1 MNHRPSPDD
10 RQKPDSYDRI
20 FSLRR
25 DPCLFLWLPVLLI
38 LALTSGVRA
47 QPAQT
52 GTERSFQI
60 TILYDNTTHTPG
72 TKASWGFA
80 CMIEGG
86 EKNILFDT
94 GSDALIL
101 RQNAEALHMDLGRA
115 DMVVLSHNHGDHSNG
130 MSAVLQKKKG
140 LRILL
145 PKDTPDALMD
155 TIKDIGSRPER
166 VSAAMQ
172 IDPRVFLVPTEGNGV
187 AEISLALPTADG
199 AMVITGCAHPGVVH
213 IVRQAGEIAGRKI
226 TALLGGFH
234 LLNDPP
240 EKVDRIIADLKGLGV
255 RRCSATHCT
264 GEKVIAR
271 FQQSFAENFLPA
283 GVGSTI
289 LP

>member
-1 MNHRPSPDD
+1 MNKCPSPDD
-10 RQKPDSYDRI
+10 RKKPGSLDRV
-20 FSLRR
+20 FPFRR
-25 DPCLFLWLPVLLI
+25 GLCHFLWLPVLCL
-38 LALTSGVRA
+38 LGLTAGVWA
-47 QPAQT
+47 QPART
-52 GTERSFQI
+52 GAERGFQI
-60 TILYDNTTHTPG
+60 TVLYDNTTHTPE

-80 CMIEGG
+80 CMIEGR

-94 GSDALIL
+94 GGDALIL
-101 RQNAEALHMDLGRA
+101 RQNAEVLHMDLGKA
-115 DMVVLSHNHGDHSNG
+115 DIVVLSHNHGDHSKG
-130 MSAVLQKKKG
+130 MPAVLERKKG

-145 PKDTPDALMD
+145 PKDTPDALLD
-155 TIKDIGSRPER
+155 SIKDAGSRPER

-187 AEISLALPTADG
+187 SEISLALLTADG
-199 AMVITGCAHPGVVH
+199 AMVVTGCAHPGVVH
-213 IVRQAGEIAGRKI
+213 IVRQAGEVAGRKI

-240 EKVDRIIADLKGLGV
+240 EKVDRIIADLKELGV

-264 GEKVIAR
+264 GDKAIAR

-283 GVGSTI
+283 GVGATI